1 MVLCFILGENQ
12 KNVHSTET
20 GESQPLTCQTPWESH
35 NQEGRALSTNIGQEE
50 NPLKWRNQTTG
61 SNDVLK
67 TSRKDLSLTNQS
79 RKPDKGGNEV
89 PSEATTLGHSLPS
102 PNQVAA
108 KDGGEIPPT
117 NTSQGQSLPSP
128 NQVVGKDGNENQP
141 TNTSQGQKKQTLQ
154 VND

>member
-12 KNVHSTET
+12 KKVHSTKT

-35 NQEGRALSTNIGQEE
+35 NQKGRALSTNIGQEE
-50 NPLKWRNQTTG
+50 NPLKWRNQRTG
-61 SNDVLK
+61 SNVLK
-67 TSRKDLSLTNQS
+67 TSRKDLSFTNQS
-79 RKPDKGGNEV
+79 RKPDKGGNEA
-89 PSEATTLGHSLPS
+89 PSKATTQGHSLPS

-117 NTSQGQSLPSP
+117 NTIQLQSLPSP

>member
-1 MVLCFILGENQ
+1 MHSLSCKHGYLEELILVLCFILGENQ

-20 GESQPLTCQTPWESH
+20 GELQPLTCQTPWESH

-61 SNDVLK
+61 SNDVLT
-67 TSRKDLSLTNQS
+67 TSRKDLSFTNQS
-79 RKPDKGGNEV
+79 RKPDKGGNEA
-89 PSEATTLGHSLPS
+89 PSKATTQGH
-102 PNQVAA
+102 
-108 KDGGEIPPT
+108 
-117 NTSQGQSLPSP
+117 SLPSP

>member
-1 MVLCFILGENQ
+1 MCFILGENQ
-12 KNVHSTET
+12 KKVHSTKT

-35 NQEGRALSTNIGQEE
+35 NQEGRALSANIGQEE
-50 NPLKWRNQTTG
+50 NLLNWRNQSTG
-61 SNDVLK
+61 SKDVLK
-67 TSRKDLSLTNQS
+67 TARKDLSFTNQS
-79 RKPDKGGNEV
+79 RKPDKGGNE
-89 PSEATTLGHSLPS
+89 ATTQGHSLPS

-108 KDGGEIPPT
+108 KDGREIPTT